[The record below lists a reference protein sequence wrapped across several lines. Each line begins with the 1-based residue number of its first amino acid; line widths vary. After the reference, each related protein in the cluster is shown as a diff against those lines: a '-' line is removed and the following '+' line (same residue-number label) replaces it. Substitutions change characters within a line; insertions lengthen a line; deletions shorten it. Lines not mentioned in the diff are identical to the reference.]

1 MTNNLSIKGSLFY
14 GKNCVVCL
22 DCFQD
27 VHLDCVT
34 IQLRYFI
41 KMLPGI
47 SKVYIQAI
55 VEAIKFFE

>member
-1 MTNNLSIKGSLFY
+1 MTNKLSIKGSLFY
-14 GKNCVVCL
+14 AKNCVVCL